1 MAEFTTSDGVRIH
14 YEIDG
19 REDGPPLV
27 FSNALGADL
36 TLWDA
41 QLDEATGRGF
51 RVVRYDQRGH
61 GASEPPRSDAS
72 IERLGRDVLELLDHL
87 GLERTNF
94 CGISMGGLTGVWL
107 AMKHPR
113 RLSRIAICNTSVW
126 NPPRNAWD
134 ERIATVRK
142 EGTEAIA
149 DANLER
155 WFTPEFWAEHPDDM
169 ARVRA
174 MIAATSPAGYA
185 ACAAA
190 VRDADLRDLLGLIE
204 APALITIGSRDPS
217 AAPERG
223 QYLVERIPGA
233 QKLVLDCA
241 HISNIECAEDFNRAV
256 LGFLADGSA

>member
-1 MAEFTTSDGVRIH
+1 MRRPGAGSAWSATI
-14 YEIDG
+14 
-19 REDGPPLV
+19 
-27 FSNALGADL
+27 NAGTAHRNRLGA
-36 TLWDA
+36 T
-41 QLDEATGRGF
+41 
-51 RVVRYDQRGH
+51 
-61 GASEPPRSDAS
+61 PRSSGSDAMLAGRPQS
-72 IERLGRDVLELLDHL
+72 ATRLKCCMANVPMARPATRL
-87 GLERTNF
+87 
-94 CGISMGGLTGVWL
+94 
-107 AMKHPR
+107 HPR
-113 RLSRIAICNTSVW
+113 RVSRIAICNTSVW

-155 WFTPEFWAEHPDDM
+155 WFTPEFWAEHPDEM

-190 VRDADLRDLLGLIE
+190 VRDADLRDMLGLIE
-204 APALITIGSRDPS
+204 APTLITIGSRDPS
-217 AAPERG
+217 APPERG

-241 HISNIECAEDFNRAV
+241 HISNIECAEDFNRTV